1 MDFII
6 DVISEQRRRGLGCLL
21 GATVLGVSADC
32 LGVKGITP
40 WGFESREIGWAREHP
55 AAGR

>member
-6 DVISEQRRRGLGCLL
+6 DVGPEQRRRGLGCLL
-21 GATVLGVSADC
+21 GATVLGVPADC

-40 WGFESREIGWAREHP
+40 WGFESWEIGWAREHP
-55 AAGR
+55 AADR